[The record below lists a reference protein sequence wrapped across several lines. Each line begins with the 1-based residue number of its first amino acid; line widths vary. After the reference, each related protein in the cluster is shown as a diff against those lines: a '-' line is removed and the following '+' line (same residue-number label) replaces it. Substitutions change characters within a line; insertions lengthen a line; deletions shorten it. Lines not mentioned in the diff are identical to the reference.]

1 MSIYQLCGL
10 ALCAVFACMIPG
22 IKHTEYALAIRI
34 VFGIVI
40 FALAVS
46 LLSPYMQL
54 IEQLV
59 EGSLLE
65 SYYPFLL
72 RAIGIAFLTEITAT
86 VCRDSG
92 EESIAKNIELLA
104 KAEILILSLPLIKEL
119 IKISEALLGKL

>member
-34 VFGIVI
+34 AFGIVI

-72 RAIGIAFLTEITAT
+72 RAMGIAFFTEITAT

>member
-1 MSIYQLCGL
+1 MSVYQLCGL

-22 IKHTEYALAIRI
+22 VKHTEYALAIRV
-34 VFGIVI
+34 VFGVVI
-40 FALAVS
+40 FTLAIS

-59 EGSLLE
+59 VGSLLE

-72 RAIGIAFLTEITAT
+72 RALGIAFLTEITAT

-92 EESIAKNIELLA
+92 EESIAKNVELLA
-104 KAEILILSLPLIKEL
+104 KAEILILSLPLVKEL

>member
-46 LLSPYMQL
+46 LFSPYMQL

-104 KAEILILSLPLIKEL
+104 KAEILNLSLPLIKEL